1 MKAQTAHIDSTVV
14 KYSFL
19 GDIMQ
24 LVKMRLTAMVV
35 FSSVAA
41 FLIASSFTVSWTY
54 ALMLAIG
61 GFFVAGAS
69 NALNE
74 VLEKDYDI
82 LMTRTKDRP
91 IAAGRMSMSTGV
103 LIAGLMSLVGISILA
118 LFNPLTAFLGMLSL
132 ILYAFV
138 YTPMKRQSSVA
149 VMLGAIPG
157 AMPMLIGCVA
167 FQGYIS
173 SLGLVLFTFLFLW
186 QIPHFWAIGYLGLE
200 DYNKAGYKFIPQSNG
215 QVAERIKLQSL
226 VITVLMAIGSLALIN
241 FNDMSI
247 LSVCLIGVAG
257 LGFSYTAFMFL
268 KKTNR
273 SSALQL
279 MFGSIIYLPL
289 VLIIMMIDKIF

>member
-1 MKAQTAHIDSTVV
+1 
-14 KYSFL
+14 
-19 GDIMQ
+19 MQ
-24 LVKMRLTAMVV
+24 LVKMRLTSMVV
-35 FSSVAA
+35 FSSVAS
-41 FLIASSFTVSWTY
+41 FLIASSFTVSWQY
-54 ALMLAIG
+54 ALLLAIG

-82 LMTRTKDRP
+82 LMARTQDRP

-103 LIAGLMSLVGISILA
+103 LIAGLMSLIGISLLA
-118 LFNPLTAFLGMLSL
+118 LFNPLTGFLGMLSL

-149 VMLGAIPG
+149 VLLGAIPG

-167 FQGYIS
+167 YEGFIS
-173 SLGLVLFTFLFLW
+173 PLGLALFAFLFLW
-186 QIPHFWAIGYLGLE
+186 QIPHFWAIGYLGFE

-215 QVAERIKLQSL
+215 EIANSVKFQSVAITLLMTIAAVGFLFMNEFSL
-226 VITVLMAIGSLALIN
+226 IAVALMVIS
-241 FNDMSI
+241 
-247 LSVCLIGVAG
+247 G
-257 LGFSYTAFMFL
+257 LVFSYTAYKFM
-268 KKTNR
+268 KQTNR

-279 MFGSIIYLPL
+279 MFGSIVYLPL

>member
-1 MKAQTAHIDSTVV
+1 
-14 KYSFL
+14 
-19 GDIMQ
+19 MQ
-24 LVKMRLTAMVV
+24 LVKVRLTSMVV
-35 FSSVAA
+35 FSSVAS
-41 FLIASSFTVSWTY
+41 FLIVSSFSVTWQY
-54 ALMLAIG
+54 AVLLALG

-82 LMTRTKDRP
+82 LMTRTQDRP

-103 LIAGLMSLVGISILA
+103 LIAGLMSLVGISLLS
-118 LFNPLTAFLGMLSL
+118 LFNPLTGFLGMLSL

-149 VMLGAIPG
+149 VLLGAIPG

-173 SLGLVLFTFLFLW
+173 TMGLALFLFLFLW
-186 QIPHFWAIGYLGLE
+186 QIPHFWAIGYLGFD
-200 DYNKAGYKFIPQSNG
+200 DYQKAGYKFIPEEG
-215 QVAERIKLQSL
+215 GVIADRIKFQS
-226 VITVLMAIGSLALIN
+226 VAITLLMTIASVLFLYLNEFSTVAVSLMVLCGA
-241 FNDMSI
+241 
-247 LSVCLIGVAG
+247 
-257 LGFSYTAFMFL
+257 GFSYTAFKFL
-268 KKTNR
+268 KQTDR

>member
-1 MKAQTAHIDSTVV
+1 MKTQTTNIKSEIAD
-14 KYSFL
+14 YSFA

-24 LVKMRLTAMVV
+24 LVKIRLTSMVV
-35 FSSVAA
+35 FSSVAS
-41 FLIASSFTVSWTY
+41 FLIASSFSVSWEY
-54 ALMLAIG
+54 VILLAFG

-82 LMTRTKDRP
+82 LMARTQNRP

-103 LIAGLMSLVGISILA
+103 LIAGLMSLVGISLLS
-118 LFNPLTAFLGMLSL
+118 LFNPLTGFLGMLSL

-149 VMLGAIPG
+149 VLLGAIPG

-167 FQGYIS
+167 YQGYIS
-173 SLGLVLFTFLFLW
+173 TLGLTLFGFLFFW
-186 QIPHFWAIGYLGLE
+186 QIPHFWAIGFLGFE
-200 DYNKAGYKFIPQSNG
+200 DYNKAGYKFIPQQNG
-215 QVAERIKLQSL
+215 AIADRVKLQSL
-226 VITVLMAIGSLALIN
+226 AITMFMTIASVIFLYLNEFSIVAVSLM
-241 FNDMSI
+241 I
-247 LSVCLIGVAG
+247 LCGAA
-257 LGFSYTAFMFL
+257 FSYTAFKFF
-268 KKTNR
+268 KQTDR

>member
-1 MKAQTAHIDSTVV
+1 
-14 KYSFL
+14 
-19 GDIMQ
+19 
-24 LVKMRLTAMVV
+24 MVV
-35 FSSVAA
+35 FSSVAS
-41 FLIASSFTVSWTY
+41 FLIASSFTVSWEY
-54 ALMLAIG
+54 AVLLALG

-82 LMTRTKDRP
+82 LMARTQDRP

-103 LIAGLMSLVGISILA
+103 LIAGLMSLVGISLLS
-118 LFNPLTAFLGMLSL
+118 LFNPLTGFLGMLSL

-149 VMLGAIPG
+149 VLLGAIPG

-173 SLGLVLFTFLFLW
+173 TLGLALFAFLFLW
-186 QIPHFWAIGYLGLE
+186 QIPHFWAIGYLGFD
-200 DYNKAGYKFIPQSNG
+200 DYSKAGYKFIPEEG
-215 QVAERIKLQSL
+215 GAIAERVKLQS
-226 VITVLMAIGSLALIN
+226 VAITLFMTVASVLFLYLNEFSVVAVSLMVL
-241 FNDMSI
+241 
-247 LSVCLIGVAG
+247 CG
-257 LGFSYTAFMFL
+257 LGFSYTAFQFL
-268 KKTNR
+268 KQTDR
-273 SSALQL
+273 SSALRL

>member
-1 MKAQTAHIDSTVV
+1 MKAQTTHIETKIV
-14 KYSFL
+14 KYSFA
-19 GDIMQ
+19 GDLMQ
-24 LVKMRLTAMVV
+24 LVKVRLTSMVV
-35 FSSVAA
+35 FSSVAS
-41 FLIASSFTVSWTY
+41 FLIASSFTVSWGY
-54 ALMLAIG
+54 AVLLALG

-82 LMTRTKDRP
+82 LMSRTMDRP

-103 LIAGLMSLVGISILA
+103 LIAGLMSLVGISLLS
-118 LFNPLTAFLGMLSL
+118 LFNPLTGFLGMLSL

-167 FQGYIS
+167 FEGYIS
-173 SLGLVLFTFLFLW
+173 TLGLALFAFLFLW
-186 QIPHFWAIGYLGLE
+186 QIPHFWAIGYLGFE
-200 DYNKAGYKFIPQSNG
+200 DYNKAGYKFIPEQDG
-215 QVAERIKLQSL
+215 QIAHRVKLQS
-226 VITVLMAIGSLALIN
+226 VAITLFMTLASVSFLYMNEFSFFAVCMMVLSGI
-241 FNDMSI
+241 
-247 LSVCLIGVAG
+247 
-257 LGFSYTAFMFL
+257 GFSYTAYKFL
-268 KKTNR
+268 KQTDR

-289 VLIIMMIDKIF
+289 VLVIMMIDKIF